1 MERYD
6 LVIVGGGPGGYP
18 AAIRAAEAGLG
29 VALLEPRGL
38 GVECTLYGCVPSK
51 TAAFYAASL
60 VAARRVSEEFRADP
74 LRVFEEARRVAGEL
88 SNGIEGLL
96 SRLGV
101 AVYREEAAS
110 LERSGSGGYTVRT
123 AGGAALE
130 ASTVLLAPGTVPALP
145 RWVERGP
152 RVLDNRGLLDSPPEP
167 GSSML
172 VVGGGAVGVEYA
184 AVLAMLGYRVTL
196 AEALERL
203 LPGFPRGLSAYASRL
218 LSRLGVEVLRRCP
231 LERVAQ
237 RGDAVEAG
245 LCGSTRRFDYAVIAV
260 GRTPATQWLRGSGV
274 ALTEKGFIEV
284 DERLETSLRGVFAAG
299 DAAGPPLLAHKAIAQ
314 SIHAAGAAEA
324 RLRGREPAPWRPG
337 PVPTVVHVGG
347 VELGYVGV
355 TLDEARARGLAS
367 VRIRLGWSLHARLAG
382 AEDGYV
388 AIVYE
393 PDTGRIMGLEAAAP
407 GAAEL
412 VAEAAVAIA
421 RGLGLGDLA
430 GVIHPHPER
439 SEALL
444 EAVHAALGKPI
455 HYLSAARRGARSSP

>member
-6 LVIVGGGPGGYP
+6 LVVVGGGPGGYP
-18 AAIRAAEAGLG
+18 AAVRAAEMGLS

-38 GVECTLYGCVPSK
+38 GGECTLYGCVPSK
-51 TAAFYAASL
+51 AAAFYAASL
-60 VAARRVSEEFRADP
+60 LAARRVSEGLRAEP
-74 LRVFEEARRVAGEL
+74 LRVFEEARRVAAEL
-88 SNGIEGLL
+88 SRGIGTIL

-101 AVYREEAAS
+101 AVVEEAAES
-110 LERSGSGGYTVRT
+110 LERSGNDYIVGT
-123 AGGAALE
+123 AGGAALR
-130 ASTVLLAPGTVPALP
+130 ASSVVLAPGTEPAVPS
-145 RWVERGP
+145 WVERGP

-167 GSSML
+167 GSSVL

-218 LSRLGVEVLRRCP
+218 LTRLGVEVLRRCP

-237 RGDAVEAG
+237 RGDTVEAR
-245 LCGSTRRFDYAVIAV
+245 LCGSARRFDYALIAV
-260 GRTPATQWLRGSGV
+260 GRRPATDWLRGSGV

-314 SIHAAGAAEA
+314 SIHAAEAAAA
-324 RLRGREPAPWRPG
+324 RLQGRGPEPWRPG
-337 PVPTVVHVGG
+337 PIPSVVHLGG

-355 TLDEARARGLAS
+355 TLDEARARGLGAA
-367 VRIRLGWSLHARLAG
+367 RIRLGWSLHARLVG

-388 AIVYE
+388 AVVYD
-393 PDTGRIMGLEAAAP
+393 PGTGRIMGLEAAAP

-412 VAEAAVAIA
+412 AAEAAVAIA
-421 RGLGLGDLA
+421 KGLRLRDLA
-430 GVIHPHPER
+430 GVIQPHPER

-444 EAVHAALGKPI
+444 EAVHAALGEPI
-455 HYLSAARRGARSSP
+455 HYLAAARRITQGGR